1 MLLISIIN
9 ILVLLLCI
17 IVIFIVVIVGFVTLG
32 KCIGCYCNTACTRLV
47 AIQMERRQMDLHKIW
62 KKKQ

>member
-17 IVIFIVVIVGFVTLG
+17 IVIFIVGFVTLG

-47 AIQMERRQMDLHKIW
+47 AIQMERRLMDLHKIW